1 MRVPGL
7 PAFPSD
13 NNEPPAVCIISAFV
27 VAAVNLDIFKTGRCQ
42 EPPVIVVKKDSVDDI
57 VLTAALSLFGM
68 IQIQNVYG
76 LESIVVLLDEYTG
89 EIVLVDHDFDR
100 RQR

>member
-1 MRVPGL
+1 M
-7 PAFPSD
+7 A
-13 NNEPPAVCIISAFV
+13 
-27 VAAVNLDIFKTGRCQ
+27 
-42 EPPVIVVKKDSVDDI
+42 
-57 VLTAALSLFGM
+57 AALSLFGM

-76 LESIVVLLDEYTG
+76 LESIAVLLDEYTG